1 MYWVI
6 LKKKR
11 DKIKLTGFLV
21 SSDKIYLTTNN
32 GLLILINIENGKQDE
47 IFKVSREKISKP
59 YVNNKSLYIVK
70 DDQIIK
76 INWYV
81 FKITWEIR

>member
-1 MYWVI
+1 M
-6 LKKKR
+6 
-11 DKIKLTGFLV
+11 V
-21 SSDKIYLTTNN
+21 SSDKIYLTSNN

-59 YVNNKSLYIVK
+59 YVNNESLYIVK

-76 INWYV
+76 IN
-81 FKITWEIR
+81 